1 MKAQQTLA
9 DEATKYKKQSQQLE
23 ESKVLAEQL
32 QKVKAMLNVQPKQ
45 SVIDVVL
52 EAKQSTEQL
61 QALQNMVPS
70 EKLEQVV
77 KEFQELKSKPQFGA
91 AAERFRQ
98 LFGFDFS
105 EKAAEAVSSS
115 FQQM

>member
-1 MKAQQTLA
+1 
-9 DEATKYKKQSQQLE
+9 
-23 ESKVLAEQL
+23 
-32 QKVKAMLNVQPKQ
+32 
-45 SVIDVVL
+45 
-52 EAKQSTEQL
+52 
-61 QALQNMVPS
+61 MVPS

-115 FQQM
+115 FQQMQ